1 MIDKKNVTYKKAVE
15 LIWLYNQRNAFKD
28 EYVEFI
34 CQLAAKNE
42 KEKEKNAFKDEGIE
56 FICQLPAKNEKE
68 KGGERE

>member
-1 MIDKKNVTYKKAVE
+1 MIDKKNVTYKKAIE

-28 EYVEFI
+28 G
-34 CQLAAKNE
+34 
-42 KEKEKNAFKDEGIE
+42 GIE